1 MAAAAIRPICT
12 SPGSFAVKGRR
23 EQAMRPLI
31 DYFIEG
37 AHQNNIGADG
47 NATYI
52 LCVPEAGRLIG
63 VAISIITAAVDTA
76 TTIDV
81 FKNAVDTGVDALLP
95 ITAENAGLVMD
106 LDGEVDVA
114 EGDVL
119 HLSSNA
125 EMTTTPGAVFNFI
138 IRRGE

>member
-1 MAAAAIRPICT
+1 
-12 SPGSFAVKGRR
+12 
-23 EQAMRPLI
+23 MRPLI

-52 LCVPEAGRLIG
+52 LCVPEAGQLIG

-76 TTIDV
+76 TTFDV

-95 ITAENAGLVMD
+95 ITAVNTGLVMD

-114 EGDVL
+114 EGDLL
-119 HLSSNA
+119 HLASNG
-125 EMTTTPGAVFNFI
+125 ETTTTPGGVFNFI